1 MECLSTAL
9 PENRLHDFLGWG
21 NSQWAEAVELVVG
34 ATDPKIR
41 VLSRYNKKLRSSVEL
56 TWEYLNAIVE
66 RIPGGLQFNRKDFG
80 IDPRIRVFFNSLDDM
95 QKLFEASAEINDL
108 FTQQSYQH
116 LKEQQLGHEP
126 INHEQTNNAYVLL
139 CMEKKEH
146 TFFGMEMEGEI
157 LKREVQ
163 QVAVTFTNHE
173 LLAAAQTEQEAKN
186 GLKCCA
192 LGGLLKKVRERM
204 LQAHMVLRRLNEQK
218 RDLSSELRGLYAEA
232 DKNNPLV
239 MKNVEDIKRAMQ
251 EIELQILAVRTESES
266 PNQHLED
273 IKEILGNPERYLKVN
288 RASLLVNNMGIKLSD
303 SSSQHGYRIDFA
315 EVDIE
320 QSLNRSAV
328 VVNYSRSA

>member
-1 MECLSTAL
+1 MECLRTAL
-9 PENRLHDFLGWG
+9 PENRLQDFLGWG
-21 NSQWAEAVELVVG
+21 NSQWADVVELVVD

-66 RIPGGLQFNRKDFG
+66 RIPSGLQFNRKDFG
-80 IDPRIRVFFNSLDDM
+80 IDPRIRVFFNSSEDM
-95 QKLFEASAEINDL
+95 QKLFDASAEINDL
-108 FTQQSYQH
+108 FTQQSYH
-116 LKEQQLGHEP
+116 YLTDQQLDHEP
-126 INHEQTNNAYVLL
+126 TNNAYVLL

-146 TFFGMEMEGEI
+146 TFFGMEMEGDI

-173 LLAAAQTEQEAKN
+173 LLAAAQTEQEAKS

-204 LQAHMVLRRLNEQK
+204 LQAHLLLRRLNEQK
-218 RDLSSELRGLYAEA
+218 RDLASELRGLQAEA

-239 MKNVEDIKRAMQ
+239 IKNVEDIKRAMQ
-251 EIELQILAVRTESES
+251 EIDLEILAVRTESES
-266 PNQHLED
+266 PNQHLDD
-273 IKEILGNPERYLKVN
+273 IKEILGHPERYLKVN
-288 RASLLVNNMGIKLSD
+288 TASLLVNNMGIKLSD

-320 QSLNRSAV
+320 QSLSRTAV